1 MGEEETCDPHAIL
14 QGTLFDAPAAGSL
27 SSDVDL
33 PTPSSPS
40 EAFKA
45 VWIAYEYYDVTPS
58 RRIEECTGTL
68 NIGRV
73 KAAISPDVIHRL
85 QHFYE
90 AFLQSQ
96 EANPKFSEGKKDI
109 ADLNTSKGDNI
120 VRSRNAS

>member
-14 QGTLFDAPAAGSL
+14 QDTLFDAPAAGSL

-45 VWIAYEYYDVTPS
+45 VWIAYEYYDVSPS

-96 EANPKFSEGKKDI
+96 EANPTFSEGKKDN

>member
-1 MGEEETCDPHAIL
+1 MGEEETCDHPQAIL
-14 QGTLFDAPAAGSL
+14 QGSLFDAPAAGSL

-33 PTPSSPS
+33 SRSSSPS

-45 VWIAYEYYDVTPS
+45 VWFTYEYYDVSPS
-58 RRIEECTGTL
+58 RQIEECTGTL

-96 EANPKFSEGKKDI
+96 EANPKFSEGKQDS
-109 ADLNTSKGDNI
+109 A
-120 VRSRNAS
+120 V